1 MAITISTKTYSQ
13 DRISPDA
20 IAYAGPA
27 NTLSI
32 VDLIEHKRVYPKPV
46 KGFLGVAKPQIK
58 LTRTVTL
65 ADTTSHDAIL
75 TIGGSLPVGMSD
87 ADIVTL
93 LTDAKDALAL
103 EVAGTTNV
111 FKKLD
116 ITY

>member
-1 MAITISTKTYSQ
+1 MPTISTKTYSQ

-20 IAYAGPA
+20 ITYAGPA

-32 VDLIEHKRVYPKPV
+32 VDIIEMKRVYPKPV

-65 ADTTSHDAIL
+65 ADTTTKDAIL
-75 TIGGSLPVGMSD
+75 TIGGSLPVGMSE
-87 ADIVTL
+87 ADIVAL
-93 LTDAKDALAL
+93 LTDAGSVIAT